1 MKTNPTVDEYM
12 KKLNNPLKTEM
23 EAVRKIILSASSK
36 ITEDIKWSA
45 PSFYYKD
52 NMATFNPRAKKYVTL
67 IFHKGAI
74 INDSTGLL
82 EGETKLTRTARF
94 YDMEDVKAKKK
105 NLEEVVKKWVK
116 TMDKI

>member
-1 MKTNPTVDEYM
+1 MLLALQYRPSTFV
-12 KKLNNPLKTEM
+12 
-23 EAVRKIILSASSK
+23 IL
-36 ITEDIKWSA
+36 IV
-45 PSFYYKD
+45 
-52 NMATFNPRAKKYVTL
+52 YVTL

-74 INDSTGLL
+74 INDSAGLL

-105 NLEEVVKKWVK
+105 NLEEVVEKWVK